1 MGEPGLRFPPILN
14 ETAPVNPVFA
24 CNIVPLFRVS
34 VPLTTITRP
43 VVPSTRGESTRP
55 PPVPTARLTVLRQGL
70 GEQGVAPPTVLPTS
84 WLKLRR
90 PPLSPTKIFP
100 DTLS

>member
-14 ETAPVNPVFA
+14 ETAPVNPVVD
-24 CNIVPLFRVS
+24 CKIVPLLAGS
-34 VPLTTITRP
+34 VPFTEKPLR
-43 VVPSTRGESTRP
+43 VVPSTTGASTMA

-84 WLKLRR
+84 WMKLRR